1 MLRVRVRPPIYVS
14 YYFVLHTFIYKSTTR
29 SYTSLYSASCLVE
42 PTLITNT
49 AYGIMITTVFSLRVI
64 RSVPLESNLDS
75 NWPPR
80 PMTQDSLVTQDSYL
94 TVILN
99 ELCLWEIVPPYI
111 LSSYFIQ
118 STLFYLTPEVL
129 LLNTFLFHYPI
140 VLSLSLTY
148 YWHTFVSWYTS

>member
-14 YYFVLHTFIYKSTTR
+14 YYFVLHTCIYKSTTR

-75 NWPPR
+75 N
-80 PMTQDSLVTQDSYL
+80 
-94 TVILN
+94 
-99 ELCLWEIVPPYI
+99 
-111 LSSYFIQ
+111 
-118 STLFYLTPEVL
+118 
-129 LLNTFLFHYPI
+129 
-140 VLSLSLTY
+140 
-148 YWHTFVSWYTS
+148 